1 MRLAAYNTQ
10 TAPLLPYYEGQGKL
24 IEIDGMAPI
33 EEVAIQID
41 QALAAA

>member
-1 MRLAAYNTQ
+1 MRLAAYNSQ

-24 IEIDGMAPI
+24 VEIDGMASI
-33 EEVAIQID
+33 DEVAVQID